1 DNKIYWGDLV
11 VSTNLR
17 IRGTESSPI
26 IDGALTINDGTN
38 LTVVVPQKEPGVA
51 QREGIVEFVDMDA
64 TIDDSLFR
72 VYDSLNYS
80 RLIGFDIA
88 INAEVKKEAI
98 LNLVI
103 DEANGDFVN
112 LQGEALLTTG
122 IDPSGKIT
130 LTGSYEIERGAYQLS
145 FNFIKRK
152 FDIQKGSKIVWL
164 GEPTRATLDV
174 EGIYVANTAPLDLV
188 QDQLAASQVAIR
200 NSYFMQKL
208 PFEVHLDLTGE
219 LMAPKIAFDIVL
231 PERSLVVSR
240 DVIQIVEI
248 RLQQIRQEPSE
259 LNKQVFALLLLNRFI
274 GENPFESSSESFSMS
289 DFAKQSVSRLLTE
302 QLNNL
307 ASGLVQGV
315 DINFGITST
324 DDYTTG
330 DRRTRTDLNVS
341 LSKQLLNDRLTVVV
355 GSNFELD
362 GAPTGQENNQNAS
375 SVIGDISVNYKLSK
389 DGRYMLRA
397 YRRNQ
402 YEGVIE
408 GYVIES
414 GLGFSI
420 NVDYDHFRELFN
432 RKKARV
438 EGLDVNKRSEINNAA
453 KEN

>member
-1 DNKIYWGDLV
+1 
-11 VSTNLR
+11 
-17 IRGTESSPI
+17 
-26 IDGALTINDGTN
+26 
-38 LTVVVPQKEPGVA
+38 TVVVPQKEPGVA

-72 VYDSLNYS
+72 IYDSLNYS